1 MSVVY
6 AILII
11 LIIILLVFIEYSYF
25 VHVNFHKYFYPH
37 LYTNINEHIT
47 DIPEFY
53 KRTLEGKR
61 IAQKSKIVICGLC
74 RNSGPHLSHFI
85 DRIKK
90 TCDMFRDYKMVF
102 FENDSSD
109 DTRKILKSKSKN
121 NNHIVLLKCCEEG
134 QCNCILGNKNMYDL
148 GSFSQTR
155 MKKMSYFRNR
165 YLDYVKKNLSDY
177 DYMFVIDMDLGDQG
191 EYSDHGILHSLSF
204 KDWDMISINGR
215 TSLPGSYGMVTVPY
229 DLLAYANTYSDLDN
243 KNITT
248 KGIRM
253 IHDINYTRYTDY
265 LSKKTSLLKVAS
277 SFNGICIYKINSIL
291 NSSYDY
297 KTPCEH
303 RDFHKKMIDNGFNK
317 IFINPY
323 FIGYFS
329 IQGPRNNI
337 LSLMH

>member
-1 MSVVY
+1 
-6 AILII
+6 
-11 LIIILLVFIEYSYF
+11 
-25 VHVNFHKYFYPH
+25 
-37 LYTNINEHIT
+37 
-47 DIPEFY
+47 
-53 KRTLEGKR
+53 
-61 IAQKSKIVICGLC
+61 
-74 RNSGPHLSHFI
+74 
-85 DRIKK
+85 
-90 TCDMFRDYKMVF
+90 
-102 FENDSSD
+102 
-109 DTRKILKSKSKN
+109 
-121 NNHIVLLKCCEEG
+121 
-134 QCNCILGNKNMYDL
+134 
-148 GSFSQTR
+148 
-155 MKKMSYFRNR
+155 
-165 YLDYVKKNLSDY
+165 
-177 DYMFVIDMDLGDQG
+177 MDLGDQG

-243 KNITT
+243 KNITP